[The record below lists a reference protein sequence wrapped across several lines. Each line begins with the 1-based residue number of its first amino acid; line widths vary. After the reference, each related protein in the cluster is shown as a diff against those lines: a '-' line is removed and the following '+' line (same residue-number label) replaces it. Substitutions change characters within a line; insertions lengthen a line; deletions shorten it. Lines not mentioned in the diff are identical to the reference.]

1 MTVRKKVEIAGD
13 KGHRNPIPTCVTLG
27 NLILPSVISGISGLP
42 EGVKLGPEA
51 EIERGFQRMKDIVEA
66 AGGSV
71 DTIGKITVYLRDF
84 SHRKYVNVSW
94 EKMFPDEENRP
105 ARHVIPMSADAA
117 GRAYMQLDVIATTR

>member
-1 MTVRKKVEIAGD
+1 MTVRKTVHIEDD

-42 EGVKLGPEA
+42 EGAKLTPAE
-51 EIERGFQRMKDIVEA
+51 EIERGFQRMKAIVEA

-84 SHRKYVNVSW
+84 SDRKYVNESW
-94 EKMFPDEENRP
+94 LKMFPSDDSRP
-105 ARHVIPMSADAA
+105 ARHVIPMPSELP
-117 GRAYMQLDVIATTR
+117 GRAVMQLDVIAAVV